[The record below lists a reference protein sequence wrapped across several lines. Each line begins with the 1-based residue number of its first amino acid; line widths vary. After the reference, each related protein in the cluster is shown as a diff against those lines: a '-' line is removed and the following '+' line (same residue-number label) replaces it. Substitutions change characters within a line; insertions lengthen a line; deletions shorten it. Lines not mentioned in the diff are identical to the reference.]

1 MYLGLVIPHT
11 SFQMTSS
18 ELANESIMMLSCYHF
33 ILFSG
38 VVDDPVVRTNIG
50 WSLAAAIGIL
60 LIFNVVVILAANA
73 VQLKRK
79 YELWKLRNKAIDA
92 RKLKMKKLS

>member
-11 SFQMTSS
+11 SFQMTGS

-38 VVDDPVVRTNIG
+38 VVDDPTVRTNIG

-73 VQLKRK
+73 VKLKRK